1 MALYGHGDP
10 AIFYLHRRDH
20 MMRTEQKWNLGGTV
34 LKETPQYFKIQ
45 FDEETLPTIGSQ
57 GFLIKK
63 EYVELIKWQPLFFHI
78 DANADLIRK
87 GYHDYIILKE
97 AVIHNHSDSYRD
109 LVGKIRRNSKQ
120 LQSGVGEERSYSY
133 HLTMPKMIK
142 LGLTLGT
149 FIIPLW
155 DSIKGF
161 LKYPS
166 IAWFLHPIVS
176 FQVAVEYTI
185 GVLSD
190 LSIVKKIQ

>member
-1 MALYGHGDP
+1 M
-10 AIFYLHRRDH
+10 
-20 MMRTEQKWNLGGTV
+20 
-34 LKETPQYFKIQ
+34 
-45 FDEETLPTIGSQ
+45 PTIGSQ

-87 GYHDYIILKE
+87 GYHNYIILKE